1 MACSLTG
8 MTIPVVHRIYR
19 IIYAQPLSIECIL
32 YRLACYEHS
41 HVSLA
46 LRFDIDGY
54 ISYNLAVQNRD
65 SAGIKRNPEDF
76 LTVRGIMNTS
86 KKLINLLVTDSK
98 SPTIWL
104 YRFALLLVGVLVEK

>member
-1 MACSLTG
+1 M
-8 MTIPVVHRIYR
+8 RN
-19 IIYAQPLSIECIL
+19 
-32 YRLACYEHS
+32 RLASNASCIA
-41 HVSLA
+41 SLA

-76 LTVRGIMNTS
+76 LTVRGIMNTW
-86 KKLINLLVTDSK
+86 KKLINLLVTESK